1 MLILGGY
8 YQLEGN
14 LVNLVI
20 VFVIKNP
27 YSSICTHT
35 VRPIPR
41 TTDIRMRMTSK
52 FVSDNSGGVVFVTP
66 VRHVKDMMQTM
77 KRIMDKEWKRRID
90 DTGGTQLFYLR

>member
-1 MLILGGY
+1 MVERLDHVGY
-8 YQLEGN
+8 ACN
-14 LVNLVI
+14 LVDLVI

-90 DTGGTQLFYLR
+90 EWIEEALET